1 MQKEQY
7 LHNIPVFSQRC
18 FWEQDYTKLDFD
30 AGKRYIITRV
40 ISYGG
45 QNDYI
50 ELFRYYGWDV
60 IKEEVVNIRYL
71 NNKILN
77 FLSIL
82 FEIDKEKF
90 RAYSNRGQF

>member
-1 MQKEQY
+1 MQQEKN
-7 LHNIPVFSQRC
+7 LHDIPVFSKRC

-30 AGKRYIITRV
+30 TGRRYIITKV
-40 ISYGG
+40 ISYGS

-50 ELFRYYGWDV
+50 ELFRYYGWDI
-60 IKEEVVNIRYL
+60 IKEEVIKIRYL

-82 FEIDKEKF
+82 FEIDKENF